1 MNIIANTTVLSNFA
15 AIGQLDLLRLLYTQ
29 LFIST
34 DVYAEIED
42 GALAGYAYLADVAQH
57 VQPFNPDGWLWL
69 VLTSPTAPAE
79 LARMAA
85 LPARL
90 HRGEA
95 SSLAIA
101 AQRGWLFL
109 TDDRSARNVA
119 QAQGV
124 RISGTLGCL
133 MRAVQQQHVSVDDA
147 NQWLTLMIAQGYR
160 SPVDDLGALLDET

>member
-1 MNIIANTTVLSNFA
+1 MSVIANTTVLSNFA
-15 AIGQLDLLRLLYTQ
+15 AIRQLDLLHLIYPQ
-29 LFIST
+29 FAIST

-42 GALAGYAYLADVAQH
+42 GALAGYRYLADVEQY
-57 VQPFNPDGWLWL
+57 VWPFAPDGWI
-69 VLTSPTAPAE
+69 VLTSLATEAE
-79 LARMAA
+79 IAHMVA
-85 LPARL
+85 LPPRL

-109 TDDRSARNVA
+109 TDDRSARTVA

-133 MRAVQQQHVSVDDA
+133 LRGIQQHHWSGEEA
-147 NQWLTLMIAQGYR
+147 NQWLSLMIAQGYH
-160 SPVDDLGALLDET
+160 SPVDDLRLLLEK